1 MRKKNELKSF
11 TLQSRIYNIV
21 LKQTAESL
29 IDLAAPEKEDFE
41 NLTDQAKDIY
51 SLVKGEKL

>member
-21 LKQTAESL
+21 LKQTAEPL
-29 IDLAAPEKEDFE
+29 INSAAPEEEDFE
-41 NLTDQAKDIY
+41 ILTDQTKDIY